1 MTIRN
6 LVAALALALAAAA
19 LGSAGPAHSQSK
31 PDEQIRQLMLS
42 RNENLRAALLKAWL
56 VPSAKFDAA
65 KVEVMATSL
74 YASEARLSM
83 LGMERPIIDKGCTM
97 SEIPLCV
104 LSERSGEAFDMFA
117 TLKGRTFTIPA
128 EAAR

>member
-6 LVAALALALAAAA
+6 LASALALAAAF
-19 LGSAGPAHSQSK
+19 LGAAAPVAAQSK
-31 PDEQIRQLMLS
+31 PDEQIKQLMLT
-42 RNENLRAALLKAWL
+42 RNDALRAALLKAWL
-56 VPSAKFDAA
+56 VPPAKFDAA
-65 KVEVMATSL
+65 KIEVMATSL

-83 LGMERPIIDKGCTM
+83 LGMERPLIDKGCAM

-104 LSERSGEAFDMFA
+104 LSEQSGEAFDMFA
-117 TLKGRTFTIPA
+117 TLRGRTFTIPA